1 MLCPVI
7 AALYVAG
14 LVLLVR
20 VRRWWVRLAGISV
33 VFWVSVVCAARVG
46 MTVAHAQMYNEYSR
60 VVQEIVSDLATD
72 MANGREE
79 VVANKLGIIKSL
91 LPGAMSTDQG
101 LRELLVRVRGEREV
115 ETGLQATKP
124 SAP

>member
-1 MLCPVI
+1 
-7 AALYVAG
+7 
-14 LVLLVR
+14 
-20 VRRWWVRLAGISV
+20 
-33 VFWVSVVCAARVG
+33 